1 MNPAADQNLCGYL
14 VSETP
19 TKRRPWASNAR
30 DAEAAAERPF
40 FFLHFLAATALRALL
55 LLLAL
60 LGRRR
65 RAQRLLRLSA
75 APPLGQLRPMSR
87 LVTGG
92 GMFSTPVLAVA
103 HRALEAATL

>member
-40 FFLHFLAATALRALL
+40 FFLHFLAATALRPFFFFF
-55 LLLAL
+55 AL

-75 APPLGQLRPMSR
+75 AAPVGQLRRMSR

-103 HRALEAATL
+103 QPGAEASTL